1 MILKYKLKSSMVK
14 ETTKGKGIV
23 RYVLVGDQG
32 HEREVSAIATLGKKG
47 IKSVRPIHHREQP
60 LIDVLLKASINEV
73 IEVDFGPYN
82 KEHPRDH
89 RAKDIVARTTKIADP
104 YEESLI
110 TDFNSIK
117 DHKFRILKLVG
128 LSILMLTAIMF
139 AKEGFFS

>member
-1 MILKYKLKSSMVK
+1 MVK

-60 LIDVLLKASINEV
+60 LIDVLAKASINEV

-82 KEHPRDH
+82 KQYPRDH
-89 RAKDIVARTTKIADP
+89 RGPKEIVARTTKIADP
-104 YEESLI
+104 YQDSLI
-110 TDFNSIK
+110 RDFNSIK
-117 DHKFRILKLVG
+117 DQKLRILKLVG